1 MAPVGR
7 FGCHFG
13 SHRILRGVLKS
24 TIFEQNLKKDKK
36 KETQETALKQ
46 HDLLI
51 DFISKYENENVYV
64 TLNQLDY
71 NNLFDYKQKQ
81 QIINL
86 GILTHEETLRCISK
100 SKGVIFPSEL
110 ESFGLPI
117 IEAAI
122 LCKPIIYWGQDFIEE
137 LVLHPTHVN
146 NYSDKIKKVLLKD
159 VVTNKYLNFNYFNKF
174 LYENM

>member
-1 MAPVGR
+1 M
-7 FGCHFG
+7 
-13 SHRILRGVLKS
+13 
-24 TIFEQNLKKDKK
+24 
-36 KETQETALKQ
+36 
-46 HDLLI
+46 I